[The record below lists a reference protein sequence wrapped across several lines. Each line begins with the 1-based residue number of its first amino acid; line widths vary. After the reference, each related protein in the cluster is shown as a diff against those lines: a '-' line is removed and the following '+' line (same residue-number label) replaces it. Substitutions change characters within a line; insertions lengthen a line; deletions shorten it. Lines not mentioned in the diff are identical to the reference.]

1 MALPPA
7 SDSSTALVTGA
18 SSGIGEA
25 IARELA
31 SRGHGV
37 TLVARRVERL
47 RELAAEFTERH
58 GVRAEVLAADLGEA
72 DARETLAKSIEGL
85 GLGVEI
91 VVNNAGFGDGKPV
104 VDADLSRLLE
114 MVRLN
119 CEALLDLQQ
128 RYLPAMVERGHGAVL
143 NVASTAAFQPLP
155 NNATYAA
162 TKAFVLHLS
171 EAAHAELR
179 GTGVSVCAL
188 CPGPVRTEFM
198 QSAEGLETAEEQL
211 PGMFWMSAEA
221 VAKEAVDGLEKG
233 KRVVIP
239 GLMNRAGAI
248 TGQHAPRALLLP
260 TAKRLWG
267 RVL

>member
-1 MALPPA
+1 VALPRPSA
-7 SDSSTALVTGA
+7 SSTALVTGA
-18 SSGIGEA
+18 SAGIGAA

-37 TLVARRVERL
+37 TLVARREERL
-47 RELAAEFTERH
+47 RDLASELSANHA
-58 GVRAEVLAADLGEA
+58 VRTEVLAADLGDPEA
-72 DARETLAKSIEGL
+72 RDGLVTSIEGL
-85 GLGVEI
+85 GLDVEI
-91 VVNNAGFGDGKPV
+91 VINNAGFGDAKPLV
-104 VDADLSRLLE
+104 EADRERLIE

-119 CEALLDLQQ
+119 CESLLDLQQ
-128 RYLPAMVERGHGAVL
+128 RYLPAMVERGRGAVL
-143 NVASTAAFQPLP
+143 NLASTAAFQPLP

-171 EAAHAELR
+171 EAAHAELS
-179 GTGVSVCAL
+179 GSEVSVCAL

-198 QSAEGLETAEEQL
+198 QAAEGLETAEEQL
-211 PGMFWMSAEA
+211 PDVFWMSADA
-221 VAKEAVDGLEKG
+221 VAKQAIDGLDKG

-248 TGQHAPRALLLP
+248 TGQHAPRALFLP
-260 TAKRLWG
+260 AAKRLWG